1 MAFTVN
7 NLVIDRILGA
17 YGMSKEDDIL
27 FSINQVTDASLNVT
41 SESAEATDA
50 VGNTIM
56 TIYRAKKAEFSA
68 ANALFDLDLM
78 AVQSGSEKLTA
89 ATDKV
94 IPVPAF
100 EELDVEGVTSYKL
113 RHTPIDDVVKVYALN
128 GDGSLGNSYE
138 QSTAA
143 SAIAFAYSNGTV
155 TLPTGLAA
163 GSRLMFIYE
172 YNANGAEGNG
182 AVAVV
187 SSAKEFPSTCKF
199 VLQALCYDPC
209 DQQTKIYALIIF
221 NNFRISPDFD
231 WSIATDGNHPFSGVA
246 NVDYCN
252 ANQELFR
259 VVIPE

>member
-17 YGMSKEDDIL
+17 YGMSNNDDIL

-78 AVQSGSEKLTA
+78 AVQSGSEKVSASST
-89 ATDKV
+89 KV
-94 IPVPAF
+94 LPVPAF
-100 EELDVEGVTSYKL
+100 DEITIDGSASYELA
-113 RHTPIDDVVKVYALN
+113 HAPIGDAVKVYRLN
-128 GDGSLGNSYE
+128 GDGSLGDAYE
-138 QSTAA
+138 MSTAA
-143 SAIAFAYSNGTV
+143 SAIAFAYSDGAITP
-155 TLPTGLAA
+155 PTGLVS
-163 GSRLMFIYE
+163 GDRMMVVYE
-172 YNANGAEGNG
+172 YNANGEDKNG
-182 AVAVV
+182 AVAVI
-187 SSAKEFPSTCKF
+187 SSAKEFPKTCKF
-199 VLQALCYDPC
+199 VMKVLCYDPC
-209 DQQTKIYALIIF
+209 DQQTMIYALIIF

-231 WSIATDGNHPFSGVA
+231 WNISTDGNHPFSGVA